1 MRDLADVQHFDS
13 QNRDASGA
21 MPDTCPFYSTS
32 TTELD
37 ADPGWGVAAWVVP
50 AQFSS
55 FYDDDRLE
63 RAFYPHQRSYMEHW
77 VALAQKNNVTA
88 GELPPGLQHS
98 GDWGCMQ
105 PGPTNCAPVEYSHF
119 FYVTALALQTECA
132 TRLGIA
138 SDVSR
143 YSGLLKAARQLYI
156 SKYFHSATGCFGNCT
171 DISQIFG
178 LTLVAKADSAL
189 LSKDEEAKAWAQALT
204 WFGEDGK
211 YEGRF
216 GGGIVSLKLLYPLL
230 DAHGMSDLGLK
241 FQLHTDKP
249 PSFGYWIAQ
258 GATTLFE
265 YWGNA
270 AYSTPNLLN
279 SYNHIM
285 YGGSGSWYY
294 STLAGLQRA
303 PGSRSWRNLII
314 APPAPGALSNL
325 TWANASIDTPMGL
338 VGSAWSVTRQG
349 RYTLHATVPTNA
361 QAQIVMP
368 AINGALDEQTIVRE
382 GEHGAVVWND
392 GGFVSG
398 ASDGVKSASAGFDGK
413 SVMLTVGSGSY
424 SFTSGV

>member
-1 MRDLADVQHFDS
+1 MLLLLLLLVPLSPPFLKTPLPDCPQRERQGWLGDAQLAFETVQHNFDGGAFYSKWVRDLSDVQHFDS
-13 QNRDASGA
+13 LNRGADGA

-37 ADPGWGVAAWVVP
+37 ADPGWGIAAWVVP

-77 VALAQKNNVTA
+77 IALAQKNNVTS

-98 GDWGCMQ
+98 GDWGCMS
-105 PGPTNCAPVEYSHF
+105 PGPTDCAPAEYSHY
-119 FYVTALALQTECA
+119 FYVTALALQAECA
-132 TRLGIA
+132 ARLGIA
-138 SDVSR
+138 SDAAR
-143 YSGLLKAARQLYI
+143 YGGLLKVARQLYV

-178 LTLVAKADSAL
+178 LAMVANAGSGL
-189 LSKDEEAKAWAQALT
+189 LSKAEDARAWDQALA

-279 SYNHIM
+279 SYNHM
-285 YGGSGSWYY
+285 
-294 STLAGLQRA
+294 
-303 PGSRSWRNLII
+303 
-314 APPAPGALSNL
+314 
-325 TWANASIDTPMGL
+325 
-338 VGSAWSVTRQG
+338 
-349 RYTLHATVPTNA
+349 
-361 QAQIVMP
+361 
-368 AINGALDEQTIVRE
+368 
-382 GEHGAVVWND
+382 
-392 GGFVSG
+392 
-398 ASDGVKSASAGFDGK
+398 
-413 SVMLTVGSGSY
+413 
-424 SFTSGV
+424 